1 MARYSV
7 NRRSDRRRFKHTAD
21 VTKRIN
27 VQPIL
32 MRGGIRL

>member
-7 NRRSDRRRFKHTAD
+7 NRRFDRRRFKHTAD
-21 VTKRIN
+21 TTKRIN